1 MLKEQQ
7 LKKIK
12 AKQKRLQGILG
23 LTEFADE
30 ANEIEYEEDEGMY
43 KKRLKVLFCFD
54 VMPFLFVCLKLFC
67 KIFSS
72 KEINFSGCLSK
83 RVKNT
88 YSVHLQICKSWHIH
102 VGSFKKWMLIC
113 IQLCRDG

>member
-1 MLKEQQ
+1 MKEQQ

-43 KKRLKVLFCFD
+43 RRRLKVLFYFD
-54 VMPFLFVCLKLFC
+54 VMPFFFVCLKLFC
-67 KIFSS
+67 NIFAS
-72 KEINFSGCLSK
+72 KEINFSGWLSK
-83 RVKNT
+83 RELGTLILYTCRFANLGIFMWEVLKNG
-88 YSVHLQICKSWHIH
+88 C
-102 VGSFKKWMLIC
+102 
-113 IQLCRDG
+113 

>member
-30 ANEIEYEEDEGMY
+30 ANEIEIEEDEGMY
-43 KKRLKVLFCFD
+43 RGRLKVLMYFD
-54 VMPFLFVCLKLFC
+54 VMSFLCLKLFC
-67 KIFSS
+67 KTFVS
-72 KEINFSGCLSK
+72 KFQWLA
-83 RVKNT
+83 
-88 YSVHLQICKSWHIH
+88 
-102 VGSFKKWMLIC
+102 FKEN
-113 IQLCRDG
+113 